1 MKIEYILLIFIAVMF
16 LGFVYLNYRF
26 EKTGKVVGEAPSSVA
41 VTVKAYI
48 VIYDVVVDCQQSS
61 AGAGQSISANITIA
75 NKGNYDGDTRIDYW
89 IEDYY
94 GMNYSASSLAVK
106 IAPGYS
112 WSSIKSLAVPSY
124 LTAGIYSFKAKASA
138 EETSQTAYCSFEVT
152 SVQAAPPT
160 ARYVPPEKVANVE
173 IQYPI
178 GIIITKNTR
187 KEIEIEVKNSGNV
200 DLHNVGM
207 ILQGLPLNW
216 FSISPENITLQQNQK
231 QIFKISLLVPQD
243 AATGAY
249 PIIIVVK
256 SDELERVIHSSV
268 NVVSVLEE
276 AEFQNKK
283 LQIMNETEELFKR
296 LDELE
301 KQGAD
306 VSAYRDL
313 VYIIQDKVKDAVAE
327 REKGN
332 LPLSTELLYE
342 ALDLLKIAKKLI
354 GGLKPPTVVVWSSI
368 RLIGLMII
376 GIIIGAVVMV
386 IVLRRT
392 KIRIRTTERLKA
404 AKRTA
409 ERQKMI
415 EKGIEEIEKGIEE
428 IEKRKRAVKKE

>member
-1 MKIEYILLIFIAVMF
+1 
-16 LGFVYLNYRF
+16 
-26 EKTGKVVGEAPSSVA
+26 
-41 VTVKAYI
+41 
-48 VIYDVVVDCQQSS
+48 
-61 AGAGQSISANITIA
+61 
-75 NKGNYDGDTRIDYW
+75 
-89 IEDYY
+89 
-94 GMNYSASSLAVK
+94 
-106 IAPGYS
+106 
-112 WSSIKSLAVPSY
+112 
-124 LTAGIYSFKAKASA
+124 
-138 EETSQTAYCSFEVT
+138 
-152 SVQAAPPT
+152 
-160 ARYVPPEKVANVE
+160 
-173 IQYPI
+173 
-178 GIIITKNTR
+178 
-187 KEIEIEVKNSGNV
+187 
-200 DLHNVGM
+200 
-207 ILQGLPLNW
+207 
-216 FSISPENITLQQNQK
+216 
-231 QIFKISLLVPQD
+231 
-243 AATGAY
+243 
-249 PIIIVVK
+249 
-256 SDELERVIHSSV
+256 
-268 NVVSVLEE
+268 
-276 AEFQNKK
+276 
-283 LQIMNETEELFKR
+283 LFKR